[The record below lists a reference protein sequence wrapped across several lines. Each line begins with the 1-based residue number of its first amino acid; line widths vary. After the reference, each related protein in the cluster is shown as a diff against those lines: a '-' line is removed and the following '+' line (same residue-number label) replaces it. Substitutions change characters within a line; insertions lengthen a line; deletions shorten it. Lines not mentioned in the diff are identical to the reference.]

1 LSIKSA
7 AAWPGR
13 LSFTVTKMR
22 DRVACTFTSRAVSFG
37 AGVDVTVVVVA
48 GAVVVVAEVVVTGA
62 VVPGP
67 VVVPV
72 DVPVVVV
79 VGELVVVGA
88 VVVPPLEPTV
98 KSPCSIV
105 GCASHWKW

>member
-1 LSIKSA
+1 
-7 AAWPGR
+7 
-13 LSFTVTKMR
+13 MR
-22 DRVACTFTSRAVSFG
+22 DRVAWSFKTRAVSFG
-37 AGVDVTVVVVA
+37 AGVPATVVEVV
-48 GAVVVVAEVVVTGA
+48 GAVVVAAAVVVA
-62 VVPGP
+62 VVVVVVPGL

-79 VGELVVVGA
+79 VDELVVGA